1 MLGKHWAYLYEIVEV
16 MKVRR
21 AFCELYLGFVQGIV
35 WADWPSKMG
44 IFS

>member
-21 AFCELYLGFVQGIV
+21 AFCELDIDL
-35 WADWPSKMG
+35 SKVLYG
-44 IFS
+44 HLHEGC